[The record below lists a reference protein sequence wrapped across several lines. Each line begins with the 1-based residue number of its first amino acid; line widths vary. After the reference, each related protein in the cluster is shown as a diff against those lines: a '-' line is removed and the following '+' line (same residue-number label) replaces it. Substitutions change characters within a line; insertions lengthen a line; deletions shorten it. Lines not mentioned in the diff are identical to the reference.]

1 MRGVFYG
8 AFCAMRAARCGVHGN
23 RPHSGFRI
31 AVSAKSNWP
40 PVFRL
45 LTERSDFVCGVR
57 AMPVVSRAKAK
68 FLPFCA
74 CHLRGV
80 FFATRFCAMRA
91 ARCGVHGNQPHLSP
105 AFRIAVSVQVKLAAS
120 FSVVNRTL
128 RLCLR
133 RSRNAGCFARESEIL
148 AVLRMPFARC
158 FFCDAFLRYASGA
171 LRCAW
176 ESTSSSPAF
185 RIAVSVQVKLAADF
199 SVVNR
204 TLQLCLRRSS
214 NASCSARESG
224 VLAVLCAPFARC
236 FCGAFLRYASG
247 TLRRAFLYRN
257 GISIAPKSRAGVCGF
272 AEFGVLFSRA
282 KKWRFAKTPN
292 VAKPIYLCAARR
304 VRKILRRI
312 CLLHSRRSVCEFA
325 QKVLIGGTHAGANVV
340 FGFPAEGAQQRG
352 VAKFARRSVGL

>member
-68 FLPFCA
+68 FLPFYA

-91 ARCGVHGNQPHLSP
+91 ARCGVHGNQPHL
-105 AFRIAVSVQVKLAAS
+105 
-120 FSVVNRTL
+120 
-128 RLCLR
+128 
-133 RSRNAGCFARESEIL
+133 
-148 AVLRMPFARC
+148 
-158 FFCDAFLRYASGA
+158 
-171 LRCAW
+171 
-176 ESTSSSPAF
+176 SPAF